1 MTKPRVLVYCYADY
15 FVIPKTVYSEEL
27 SEDSLIF
34 LQSHNVRNFLF
45 DAVAWELDL
54 EKSNTRK

>member
-15 FVIPKTVYSEEL
+15 FVIPKTVYIQFWVFRIYSEEL

-34 LQSHNVRNFLF
+34 LQSHNVRNFPF
-45 DAVAWELDL
+45 DAVA
-54 EKSNTRK
+54 

>member
-34 LQSHNVRNFLF
+34 LQSHNVRNFPF
-45 DAVAWELDL
+45 DAVA
-54 EKSNTRK
+54 